1 MLPDISIEKQMD
13 HIDQNAFSINDNPV
27 MHNALEVLSIL
38 QKTRK
43 ITISGQ
49 GDLCP
54 NTVAVANI
62 ITENLLAG
70 HSKTKKITVD
80 GKISSDGYMVPM
92 IKITIVKID

>member
-1 MLPDISIEKQMD
+1 MLPDISIEKQID
-13 HIDQNAFSINDNPV
+13 HIDQNSFSINDNPV
-27 MHNALEVLSIL
+27 MHNALEVLSVL

-62 ITENLLAG
+62 IIENLLVG
-70 HSKTKKITVD
+70 HSKAEKITVD
-80 GKISSDGYMVPM
+80 GKISADGHMIPM
-92 IKITIVKID
+92 IKISIVKTD